1 MVYSCSFRNIVL
13 EKVLNVSMLPTE
25 ILKVLCW
32 RDKMEVMNV
41 GIIKHTKY
49 PVN

>member
-25 ILKVLCW
+25 TLKTLLLE
-32 RDKMEVMNV
+32 RKDEVMNIA
-41 GIIKHTKY
+41 IIKYTKY